1 MTPVICQPV
10 GIEDRVKTEEANFP
24 DLKVKNDCLFEKCG

>member
-1 MTPVICQPV
+1 MTPVTCQPV

-24 DLKVKNDCLFEKCG
+24 DLKVKK